1 MPFLKD
7 KNNNIPVSKT
17 NINDSKNFINL
28 NNLSFFINSIN
39 KIAGY
44 LCAFIVVLMTLNVF
58 LVVVLRYLFGIS
70 FIWMQETY
78 VWMHAYIFMLG
89 AGFTYLNDD
98 HVRIDIIYRTASQNY
113 RAIVD
118 LIGNVFLLLP
128 FLYIIWSYSFPFV
141 YKSWQM
147 NEISREA
154 GGLSMLYLLKLAILL
169 FVILLFIQSVSKI
182 INNFLNLIKK

>member
-1 MPFLKD
+1 MF
-7 KNNNIPVSKT
+7 T
-17 NINDSKNFINL
+17 NILK
-28 NNLSFFINSIN
+28 NLSSTISYIN
-39 KIAGY
+39 KIAGFI
-44 LCAFIVVLMTLNVF
+44 CAILVVLMSLNVF

-98 HVRIDIIYRTASQNY
+98 HVRIDIIYRSSSKLYKAL
-113 RAIVD
+113 VD
-118 LIGNVFLLLP
+118 SIGIIFLLLP
-128 FLYIIWSYSFPFV
+128 FLYIIWNFSYPFV

-154 GGLSMLYLLKLAILL
+154 GGLSMLYLLKLAILI
-169 FVILLFIQSVSKI
+169 FVILLSIQAIAKI
-182 INNFLNLIKK
+182 INNFINIIQK

>member
-1 MPFLKD
+1 M
-7 KNNNIPVSKT
+7 
-17 NINDSKNFINL
+17 FINIL
-28 NNLSFFINSIN
+28 KNLSSTISYIN
-39 KIAGY
+39 KIAGFI
-44 LCAFIVVLMTLNVF
+44 CAILVVLMSLNVF

-89 AGFTYLNDD
+89 AGYTYLNDD
-98 HVRIDIIYRTASQNY
+98 HVRIDIIYRSSSKLYKAL
-113 RAIVD
+113 VD
-118 LIGNVFLLLP
+118 SIGIIFLLFP
-128 FLYIIWSYSFPFV
+128 FLYIIWNYSYPFV

-169 FVILLFIQSVSKI
+169 FVVLLSIQAIAKI
-182 INNFLNLIKK
+182 INNFINIIQK

>member
-1 MPFLKD
+1 MF
-7 KNNNIPVSKT
+7 T
-17 NINDSKNFINL
+17 NILK
-28 NNLSFFINSIN
+28 NLSSTISYIN
-39 KIAGY
+39 KIAGFI
-44 LCAFIVVLMTLNVF
+44 CAIIVVLMSLNVF

-98 HVRIDIIYRTASQNY
+98 HVRIDIIYRSSSKLYKAL
-113 RAIVD
+113 VD
-118 LIGNVFLLLP
+118 SIGIIFLLLP
-128 FLYIIWSYSFPFV
+128 FLYIIWNFSYPFV

-154 GGLSMLYLLKLAILL
+154 GGLSMLYLLKLAILI
-169 FVILLFIQSVSKI
+169 FVLL
-182 INNFLNLIKK
+182 

>member
-1 MPFLKD
+1 MLFKNLK
-7 KNNNIPVSKT
+7 
-17 NINDSKNFINL
+17 
-28 NNLSFFINSIN
+28 NLSLIISSIN
-39 KIAGY
+39 KMAGY
-44 LCAFIVVLMTLNVF
+44 ICSFLVVLMTLNVF

-98 HVRIDIIYRTASQNY
+98 HVRIDILYRSASSTY
-113 RAIVD
+113 RAVVD
-118 LIGNVFLLLP
+118 LIGNIFLLLP

-141 YKSWQM
+141 YKSWMM

-154 GGLSMLYLLKLAILL
+154 GGLTMLFLLKFAILI
-169 FVILLFIQSVSKI
+169 FVFLLFIQAISKI
-182 INNFLNLIKK
+182 INNFISIFQK

>member
-1 MPFLKD
+1 MF
-7 KNNNIPVSKT
+7 T
-17 NINDSKNFINL
+17 NILK
-28 NNLSFFINSIN
+28 NLSSTISYIN
-39 KIAGY
+39 KIAGFI
-44 LCAFIVVLMTLNVF
+44 CAIIVVLMSLNVF

-89 AGFTYLNDD
+89 AGYTYLNDD
-98 HVRIDIIYRTASQNY
+98 HVRIDIIYRSSSKLYKAL
-113 RAIVD
+113 VD
-118 LIGNVFLLLP
+118 SIGIIFLLLP
-128 FLYIIWSYSFPFV
+128 FLYIIWNFSYPFV

-169 FVILLFIQSVSKI
+169 FVVLLSIQAIAKI
-182 INNFLNLIKK
+182 INNFINFIQK

>member
-1 MPFLKD
+1 M
-7 KNNNIPVSKT
+7 
-17 NINDSKNFINL
+17 FINIL
-28 NNLSFFINSIN
+28 KNLSSTISYIN
-39 KIAGY
+39 KIAGFI
-44 LCAFIVVLMTLNVF
+44 CSIIVVLMSLNVF

-89 AGFTYLNDD
+89 AGYTYLNDD
-98 HVRIDIIYRTASQNY
+98 HVRIDIIYRSSSKLYKAL
-113 RAIVD
+113 VD
-118 LIGNVFLLLP
+118 SIGIIFLLFP
-128 FLYIIWSYSFPFV
+128 FLYIIWNYSYPFV

-169 FVILLFIQSVSKI
+169 FVALLSIQAISKI
-182 INNFLNLIKK
+182 INNFINIIQK

>member
-1 MPFLKD
+1 M
-7 KNNNIPVSKT
+7 
-17 NINDSKNFINL
+17 FINIL
-28 NNLSFFINSIN
+28 KNLSSTISYIN
-39 KIAGY
+39 KIAGFI
-44 LCAFIVVLMTLNVF
+44 CSIIVVLMSLNVF

-89 AGFTYLNDD
+89 AGYTYLNDD
-98 HVRIDIIYRTASQNY
+98 HVRIDIIYRSSSKLYKAL
-113 RAIVD
+113 VD
-118 LIGNVFLLLP
+118 SIGIIFLLLP
-128 FLYIIWSYSFPFV
+128 FLYIIWNYSYPFV

-169 FVILLFIQSVSKI
+169 FVALLSIQAISKI
-182 INNFLNLIKK
+182 INNFINIIQK

>member
-1 MPFLKD
+1 M
-7 KNNNIPVSKT
+7 
-17 NINDSKNFINL
+17 FINIL
-28 NNLSFFINSIN
+28 KNLSSTISYIN
-39 KIAGY
+39 KIAGFI
-44 LCAFIVVLMTLNVF
+44 CAIIVVLMSLNVF

-89 AGFTYLNDD
+89 AGYTYLNDD
-98 HVRIDIIYRTASQNY
+98 HVRIDIIYRSSSKLYKAL
-113 RAIVD
+113 VD
-118 LIGNVFLLLP
+118 SIGIIFLLLP
-128 FLYIIWSYSFPFV
+128 FLYLIWNFSYPFV

-169 FVILLFIQSVSKI
+169 FVVLLSIQAIAKI
-182 INNFLNLIKK
+182 INNFINFIQK

>member
-1 MPFLKD
+1 MF
-7 KNNNIPVSKT
+7 T
-17 NINDSKNFINL
+17 NILK
-28 NNLSFFINSIN
+28 NLSSTISYIN
-39 KIAGY
+39 KIAGFI
-44 LCAFIVVLMTLNVF
+44 CAILVVLMSLNVF

-98 HVRIDIIYRTASQNY
+98 HVRIDIIYRSSSKLYKAL
-113 RAIVD
+113 VD
-118 LIGNVFLLLP
+118 SIGIIFLLLP
-128 FLYIIWSYSFPFV
+128 FLYIIWNFSYPFV

-169 FVILLFIQSVSKI
+169 FVALLSIQAIAKI
-182 INNFLNLIKK
+182 INNFINIVQK